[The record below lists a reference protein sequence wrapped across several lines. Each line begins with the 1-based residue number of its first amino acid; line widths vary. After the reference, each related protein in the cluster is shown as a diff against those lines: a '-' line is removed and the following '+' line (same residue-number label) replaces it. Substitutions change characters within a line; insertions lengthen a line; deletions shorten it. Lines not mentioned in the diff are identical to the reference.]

1 MGLSYMGLNFFKE
14 IAKMSL
20 ELLGLLLELLLEL
33 LLLLLLLLLYAFYH
47 VLIRGREA
55 PPYNYV
61 INAYSRSSSS
71 SNSSPSS
78 SRDILAIFLKMFG
91 PI

>member
-1 MGLSYMGLNFFKE
+1 MGVCNLGFFKE
-14 IAKMSL
+14 IAEMSL
-20 ELLGLLLELLLEL
+20 ELLGLLLE
-33 LLLLLLLLLYAFYH
+33 LLLLLLYAFYH

-78 SRDILAIFLKMFG
+78 SRAILAIFLKMFG

>member
-1 MGLSYMGLNFFKE
+1 MGPNIFKK
-14 IAKMSL
+14 IAKMAL
-20 ELLGLLLELLLEL
+20 ELLGLLLE
-33 LLLLLLLLLYAFYH
+33 LLLLLLYAFYH
-47 VLIRGREA
+47 VLIWGRFA

-61 INAYSRSSSS
+61 VNAYSRSSSS

-78 SRDILAIFLKMFG
+78 SRAILAIFLKMFG

>member
-1 MGLSYMGLNFFKE
+1 
-14 IAKMSL
+14 MSL
-20 ELLGLLLELLLEL
+20 ELLGLLLELLGL
-33 LLLLLLLLLYAFYH
+33 LFELLLLLLYAFYH
-47 VLIRGREA
+47 VLVQGREV

-78 SRDILAIFLKMFG
+78 SRAVLAICLKMFG

>member
-1 MGLSYMGLNFFKE
+1 MGPNIFKK
-14 IAKMSL
+14 IPKMAL
-20 ELLGLLLELLLEL
+20 ELLGLLFE
-33 LLLLLLLLLYAFYH
+33 LLLLLLLYAFYH
-47 VLIRGREA
+47 VITYMGARSA
-55 PPYNYV
+55 PYNYV

-78 SRDILAIFLKMFG
+78 SRAILAIFLKMFG

>member
-1 MGLSYMGLNFFKE
+1 MGPNIFKK

-33 LLLLLLLLLYAFYH
+33 LLLLLYVPYH

-55 PPYNYV
+55 PPCTYV
-61 INAYSRSSSS
+61 INAYSRRSSSS
-71 SNSSPSS
+71 SSSFNSSPSS
-78 SRDILAIFLKMFG
+78 SRDIFKMFRS
-91 PI
+91 I

>member
-1 MGLSYMGLNFFKE
+1 MGPNIFKK
-14 IAKMSL
+14 IAKTSP
-20 ELLGLLLELLLEL
+20 ELLGLLLALE
-33 LLLLLLLLLYAFYH
+33 LLLLLLYAFYH
-47 VLIRGREA
+47 VLIWGREA